1 MKRFKREGGFSLV
14 ELMVVI
20 LIIGILVAIA
30 IPVYN
35 VATTNAERRTC
46 QANLRTLT
54 GACETFRSVTG
65 AYPATLSELHPDYVR
80 GAGELTCPGGAATGD
95 FYNYTLT
102 AGPSAVFTIKCPND
116 GTLTN
121 HKI

>member
-35 VATTNAERRTC
+35 LAVTNAQRRTC
-46 QANLRTLT
+46 QANLRTLN
-54 GACETFRSVTG
+54 
-65 AYPATLSELHPDYVR
+65 
-80 GAGELTCPGGAATGD
+80 GAATVYRATEAAGTFPAD
-95 FYNYTLT
+95 IAAMVPNYIKAAPACPAGGTYTYT
-102 AGPSAVFTIKCPND
+102 AAD
-116 GTLTN
+116 GTTVCNVAGHAL
-121 HKI
+121 